1 MNNALFVGLVSVVAL
16 AVMTLYWRRRE
27 RIVRESLTVSREWEQ
42 NAVSGNAAAT
52 GAEQRAAAD
61 AARQLDAAVTD
72 LPERVEA
79 LDSERRELRR
89 ELDAVRE
96 RWADSW
102 WASREATTGS
112 AEPPVRVVAFDR
124 WELPD
129 ARAFAKR
136 AMEEECITVVVAL
149 DDDSFGVAVGESLRA
164 EFSASEIATR
174 ITESVG
180 GGAGGTD
187 GLATGGG
194 ATGDLPAACRRVETA
209 LRRSDA
215 VRAGDS
221 EGSPEP

>member
-1 MNNALFVGLVSVVAL
+1 MNNTILIGLVSVVAL
-16 AVMTLYWRRRE
+16 AGTTLYWRRRE
-27 RIVRESLTVSREWEQ
+27 RIVRESLTLSREWEQ
-42 NAVSGNAAAT
+42 NTATNTTADTRAERQAAT
-52 GAEQRAAAD
+52 D
-61 AARQLDAAVTD
+61 AARQLDATVAD

-79 LDSERRELRR
+79 IDEERRELRR

-102 WASREATTGS
+102 WTSRSETATGNDT
-112 AEPPVRVVAFDR
+112 VRVVAFDR

-136 AMEEECITVVVAL
+136 AMEEECVTIVVAL
-149 DDDSFGVAVGESLRA
+149 GDDSFGVAVGESLQT
-164 EFSASEIATR
+164 EFSASDIAAE

-194 ATGDLPAACRRVETA
+194 ATGGLAAACRRVETN
-209 LRRSDA
+209 LSRSDA
-215 VRAGDS
+215 VRS
-221 EGSPEP
+221 SGSKETPEP

>member
-1 MNNALFVGLVSVVAL
+1 MNNAILIGLVSIVAL
-16 AVMTLYWRRRE
+16 VGTTLYWRRRE

-42 NAVSGNAAAT
+42 NAASKNAAAT
-52 GAEQRAAAD
+52 GAERRAAAD

-72 LPERVEA
+72 LPERVGA

-102 WASREATTGS
+102 WTRATTES
-112 AEPPVRVVAFDR
+112 DAVRVVAFDR

-149 DDDSFGVAVGESLRA
+149 GDDSFCVAVGESLQA
-164 EFSASEIATR
+164 EFSAAEIATR

-194 ATGDLPAACRRVETA
+194 ATGDLPAACRRIETD

-215 VRAGDS
+215 VRASGS
-221 EGSPEP
+221 EESPEP

>member
-1 MNNALFVGLVSVVAL
+1 MNNTMLIGLVSVVAL
-16 AVMTLYWRRRE
+16 AGTTLYWRRRE
-27 RIVRESLTVSREWEQ
+27 RILRESLTLSREWEQ
-42 NAVSGNAAAT
+42 NTATTTADTRADRQAAT
-52 GAEQRAAAD
+52 D
-61 AARQLDAAVTD
+61 AARQLDATVAD

-79 LDSERRELRR
+79 LDEERRELRR

-102 WASREATTGS
+102 WTSRPEAVTEND
-112 AEPPVRVVAFDR
+112 AVRVVAFDR

-136 AMEEECITVVVAL
+136 AMEEECVTIVVAL
-149 DDDSFGVAVGESLRA
+149 GDDSFGVAVGESLQT
-164 EFSASEIATR
+164 EFSASDIAAE

-194 ATGDLPAACRRVETA
+194 ATGDLTAACRNVGTN
-209 LRRSDA
+209 LSRSDA
-215 VRAGDS
+215 VRS
-221 EGSPEP
+221 SGSKETPEP